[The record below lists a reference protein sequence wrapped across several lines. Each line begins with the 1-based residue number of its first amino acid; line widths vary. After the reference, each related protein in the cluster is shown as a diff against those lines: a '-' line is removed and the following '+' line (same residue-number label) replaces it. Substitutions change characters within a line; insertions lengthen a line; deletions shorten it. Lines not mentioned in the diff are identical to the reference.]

1 MRALLKYL
9 DEKEETVV
17 AQLKANYKSH
27 LYPHFK
33 PMGPR
38 GGVLADALDGMNKDE

>member
-1 MRALLKYL
+1 MRALLEHL
-9 DEKEETVV
+9 NEKEETVV
-17 AQLKANYKSH
+17 AQLRANYKSH

-38 GGVLADALDGMNKDE
+38 GGGLAGALEEMKKDE